1 MSLKTQQT
9 FTLITFFTNINSLE
23 RTLAE
28 GRKSSNVDIQAMYQS
43 ISKCRGL
50 VQQLNR
56 AETDPFYKVITSRLH
71 DVTHSILHIWKSKSD
86 LKNLGFLRYFLSLI
100 FVINSSLFF
109 FVLFIFFIIIIRPIC
124 FVHLEFNIAI
134 GGNFN
139 KSNEYSTS
147 KNWTTQRQKDPN
159 DPRFDINIE
168 ISAIIVISFNI
179 AFNTSREKTIDSIL

>member
-1 MSLKTQQT
+1 MYYIDKMCCKNFILVGHKT
-9 FTLITFFTNINSLE
+9 NSF
-23 RTLAE
+23 
-28 GRKSSNVDIQAMYQS
+28 KS
-43 ISKCRGL
+43 
-50 VQQLNR
+50 
-56 AETDPFYKVITSRLH
+56 ET
-71 DVTHSILHIWKSKSD
+71 VTVV
-86 LKNLGFLRYFLSLI
+86 Y
-100 FVINSSLFF
+100 
-109 FVLFIFFIIIIRPIC
+109 FFIIIIIC

-168 ISAIIVISFNI
+168 ISAIIVISFNF